1 MECVFP
7 IVIWSLLRVG
17 QYRYDHHHDD
27 APHFTFTD
35 EPYKDSDREKQKIE
49 AKIKKMRS
57 STSCWRS
64 NNNDGERLKEYLA
77 SRDKMNEVITKIFKV
92 GCVLDGHFVRISH
105 GAV

>member
-1 MECVFP
+1 M
-7 IVIWSLLRVG
+7 VIWSVLRVG
-17 QYRYDHHHDD
+17 QYRYDDHQDD

-35 EPYKDSDREKQKIE
+35 ERYKDSDREKQKIE

-77 SRDKMNEVITKIFKV
+77 SRDKMNEVLKYF
-92 GCVLDGHFVRISH
+92 GHLCLWYSSQQSLKYPKY
-105 GAV
+105 